1 MFYGG
6 ASYDAGEKALVFD
19 GTDDYV
25 EGSIHNS
32 AGEWLHSVSMWFKQN
47 TADSY
52 DVLFHLG
59 DQSSG
64 KAISMRRFSSG
75 EFRYNF
81 YDANTEAS
89 PATTLGTWYH
99 LAFTYS
105 GGTAIANR
113 KIYLNGVE
121 LTVVNSSGTP
131 VVLNLNANE
140 KFTLATQSQPIEG
153 QMNCDISNFKLY
165 DTALTAEEVKTLYD
179 MGRCDEG
186 GHVVNFS
193 KTRVGIGLGDGEAP
207 RAALDVRGDIY
218 GGCPVF
224 FNAYRDAGNT
234 SGAVNPI
241 IWNDVTINKGGCYN
255 NVTGKFTASLSG
267 YYRFDLYLS
276 IENTGTGGLINLQ
289 WRKNDVD
296 LTQKMYSW
304 ANVANHGNVSGN
316 ITIYLSVGDTFHV
329 RQIIGGMSS
338 DNDGDAQT
346 HTNGFSGF
354 YLSS

>member
-1 MFYGG
+1 
-6 ASYDAGEKALVFD
+6 
-19 GTDDYV
+19 
-25 EGSIHNS
+25 
-32 AGEWLHSVSMWFKQN
+32 
-47 TADSY
+47 
-52 DVLFHLG
+52 
-59 DQSSG
+59 
-64 KAISMRRFSSG
+64 
-75 EFRYNF
+75 
-81 YDANTEAS
+81 
-89 PATTLGTWYH
+89 
-99 LAFTYS
+99 
-105 GGTAIANR
+105 
-113 KIYLNGVE
+113 
-121 LTVVNSSGTP
+121 
-131 VVLNLNANE
+131 
-140 KFTLATQSQPIEG
+140 
-153 QMNCDISNFKLY
+153 
-165 DTALTAEEVKTLYD
+165 

-186 GHVVNFS
+186 HHVVNFS

-276 IENTGTGGLINLQ
+276 IENTGTGGEINLQ

-329 RQIIGGMSS
+329 RQITGGMSS
-338 DNDGDAQT
+338 DNDGDAQI